1 MSLLYTFYER
11 RALNAY
17 VEQDF
22 LKARDLFIKMLKK
35 WPQRMGIRHNLGL
48 VYLGLRDFPAA
59 EHCFLKE
66 LQDYGDSVS
75 RHRALGDLYFSWAKA
90 AEAAAHYGTAINLL
104 KTETSPTGSNFRAD
118 FNFLQRRLAL
128 CTDREAFARAMIGD
142 AALQRGL
149 EAQGKKDWNSA
160 YEEFGAAA
168 QADPTNFPAWNNR
181 GSIALNI
188 YKNYEEA
195 QRCFT
200 EAAKLSSTPAIQQNL
215 ALITT
220 LLNQA

>member
-11 RALNAY
+11 RALNAF

-22 LKARDLFIKMLKK
+22 PKARDLFIKMLKK
-35 WPQRMGIRHNLGL
+35 WPQRIGIRHNLGL

-59 EHCFLKE
+59 ESCFLKE

-75 RHRALGDLYFSWAKA
+75 RHRALGDLYFSWGKA
-90 AEAAAHYGTAINLL
+90 SESAAHYNSAINLL
-104 KTETSPTGSNFRAD
+104 KAESKPAGSNYKID
-118 FNFLQRRLAL
+118 LHFLECRLAICL
-128 CTDREAFARAMIGD
+128 NQDAFAKAMAGD

-149 EAQGKKDWNSA
+149 QAQAKKEWDRA
-160 YEEFGAAA
+160 YEEFGAAVLE
-168 QADPTNFPAWNNR
+168 DPTNFPAWNNR

-188 YKNYEEA
+188 YKDYKEA

-215 ALITT
+215 ALIKT
-220 LLNQA
+220 LLDQR